1 LPYTVG
7 RADAVRIQEIG
18 IERMDRRLTTIVA
31 ADVVGY
37 SRLMEADEA
46 GTLAALKER
55 RKTIL
60 RPLAAQHG
68 GRLFKIMG
76 DGVLLDFPS
85 PVKAVEF
92 AIDLHRGMDAAND
105 TLDAA
110 HRLVLRIGIN
120 LGDVIVEGADLYG
133 DGVNLAARLQTLAE
147 PGGICVSAVVHD
159 QIANKVPVRF
169 EDIGAPAL
177 KNISRPVHAFLATVG
192 RTPAKVDEPLGA
204 ARELKKP
211 SIAVLPF
218 ANMSD
223 DPEQEFFADGLT
235 EDTITELSRFRELL
249 VISRNSS
256 MKYKGQAVDVRAVA
270 KALNVQYVIEGSVR
284 RVGNRVRITVQLID
298 GETDRHVWA
307 EKYDRDLEDIFAIQD
322 EVVRTIVAI
331 LPGRIEAATRARA
344 ENKPT
349 SSMAAFECVMSARL
363 LHHRATREDNARATE
378 MVERAIALDP
388 RYAHARAWRACIL
401 GQAFVNR
408 YCSDCDATWV
418 EVVAELGRAAALDD
432 NDSDVHR
439 ISAALA
445 IAGNEFDKASY
456 HQDRAVHLNPNDDLI
471 VVQQGELLTWLG
483 RAEEGI
489 DWIRQAMRLNPYH
502 PARFWGHLG
511 RALFVA
517 RRYAEAIDAINRI
530 SPLDAGYHALLAASH
545 AANGDTPAAEQHTAQ
560 VLKLAPDF
568 TVAANMATMHHRQA
582 ADEEHHRAAL
592 LRAGLPA

>member
-1 LPYTVG
+1 
-7 RADAVRIQEIG
+7 
-18 IERMDRRLTTIVA
+18 MDRRLTTIVA

-37 SRLMEADEA
+37 SRLMEADET

-55 RKTIL
+55 RKAIL

-105 TLDAA
+105 ALESS
-110 HRLVLRIGIN
+110 RWMVLRIGIN

-133 DGVNLAARLQTLAE
+133 DGVNVAARLQTLAA
-147 PGGICVSAVVHD
+147 PGGICVSGMVHEQVASKV
-159 QIANKVPVRF
+159 QIPFK
-169 EDIGAPAL
+169 DIGEPAL
-177 KNISRPVHAFLATVG
+177 KNISRPVRAFLASVVQA
-192 RTPAKVDEPLGA
+192 PNEMADPLQA
-204 ARELKKP
+204 ARELRKP

-218 ANMSD
+218 TNMSD
-223 DPEQEFFADGLT
+223 DSEQEFFADGLT
-235 EDTITELSRFRELL
+235 EDTITELSRFRDLL

-256 MKYKGQAVDVRAVA
+256 MKYKGQAVNVGDVA
-270 KALNVQYVIEGSVR
+270 KALDVQYVIEGSVR
-284 RVGNRVRITVQLID
+284 RAGSRVRITVQLID

-349 SSMAAFECVMSARL
+349 SSMAAFECVMAARL

-378 MVERAIALDP
+378 TIERAITLDP

-408 YCSDCDATWV
+408 YCSDRDATWA
-418 EVVAELGRAAALDD
+418 EVLAELGRAAALDD

-439 ISAALA
+439 ISAAIA
-445 IAGNEFDKASY
+445 IAGNEFDKAIY
-456 HQDRAVHLNPNDDLI
+456 HQERAVHLNPNDDLI

-517 RRYAEAIDAINRI
+517 RRYTEAIDAINRI
-530 SPLDAGYHALLAASH
+530 SPLDAGYHALLAAAQAGNGAADA
-545 AANGDTPAAEQHTAQ
+545 AANHAAQ
-560 VLKLAPDF
+560 VLKLSPDF
-568 TVAANMATMHHRQA
+568 TVTAHFSTLHHRHE
-582 ADEEHHRAAL
+582 ADQDHHREML
-592 LRAGLPA
+592 LRAGLPE